1 MCTSNSK
8 KSSMIN
14 IHEIASLTISIKL
27 NGVNYHVWSQILNMP
42 ITGKKKKE
50 YITGRKVAL
59 VEDDPNY
66 DEWEAET
73 L

>member
-1 MCTSNSK
+1 MCISNSK
-8 KSSMIN
+8 KSSMMT

-27 NGVNYHVWSQILNMP
+27 NGVNYHVWSQILKMP
-42 ITGKKKKE
+42 ITSKKKKG

-59 VEDDPNY
+59 VEDDPNS